1 MERYES
7 AASLKK
13 KYRAKHNTP
22 GKFQL
27 NYILLPYGYSYN
39 AEWKKAKKGDTLIFL
54 DGGEYLIY
62 SVRVLKM
69 SSPLTDILCRMR
81 YGISL
86 KGAMVRWKTN
96 VRLEG
101 NSSKVISDEE
111 CLMVVYNAEDNY
123 EEG

>member
-1 MERYES
+1 
-7 AASLKK
+7 
-13 KYRAKHNTP
+13 
-22 GKFQL
+22 
-27 NYILLPYGYSYN
+27 
-39 AEWKKAKKGDTLIFL
+39 
-54 DGGEYLIY
+54 
-62 SVRVLKM
+62 M